1 MSTTTQG
8 VGAFVG
14 SSPCAAPAKFRN
26 VLVVDDDPAM
36 RRLLSEILGS
46 AGYEVALAANGAE
59 ALGVLQRDV
68 PSFLITDWDMPLLDG
83 AELCRLVRLGELP
96 RYVYIVILTGSSTNH
111 LVDGLS
117 SGADDFIAKPVKAQE
132 LLARM
137 HAGARVLDLEER
149 LRLLA
154 ALDPM
159 TELLNRRS
167 FFEILDTE
175 WRRSRRTGSLLSC
188 AMIDVDLFKRI
199 NDTHGH
205 LVGDTVIK
213 SVSELLKGCS
223 RESDCVGRYGGEEF
237 AVMLPD
243 TDEQGAILWA
253 ERCRLAVAEAS
264 VLVDEAEVQ
273 VTVSVGVAQR
283 DDNTDTP
290 DKLLDASDRALLEA
304 KKSGRNRVVAFGSR
318 VSS

>member
-1 MSTTTQG
+1 MNTTTKG

-14 SSPCAAPAKFRN
+14 SSSGAVPAKFRN

-36 RRLLSEILGS
+36 RRIISKILDS
-46 AGYEVALAANGAE
+46 AGYEVALAANGSE
-59 ALGVLQRDV
+59 ALGVLQGEF

-96 RYVYIVILTGSSTNH
+96 HYVYIVILTGSSTDH
-111 LVDGLS
+111 LVEGLS
-117 SGADDFIAKPVKAQE
+117 SGADDFITKPVKAQE

-137 HAGARVLDLEER
+137 QAGARVLELEEG

-154 ALDPM
+154 AHDPL
-159 TELLNRRS
+159 TGLLNRRS

-175 WRRSRRTGSLLSC
+175 WRRSRRTGSPLSC

-199 NDTHGH
+199 NDTYGH
-205 LVGDTVIK
+205 LAGDAVIK
-213 SVSELLKGCS
+213 SVSGLLKTCS
-223 RESDCVGRYGGEEF
+223 RRSDRVGRYGGEEF
-237 AVMLPD
+237 VVMLPD
-243 TDEQGAILWA
+243 TDERGAVLWA

-264 VLVDEAEVQ
+264 LLVDETIVQ

-283 DDNTDTP
+283 DDHTNTP

-304 KKSGRNRVVAFGSR
+304 KRSGRNRVSFAEGHVR
-318 VSS
+318 